1 MVHLPG
7 TTAVPRF
14 WNRILDRVEPAVK
27 PARRYTILVTDR
39 TTGGIR
45 RVTIPVRPAVA
56 FACAVVTLP
65 VLIGTGAAWKAR
77 SDVAGLYASERAL
90 EQENASYR
98 TATAELT
105 GQIQSLQAA
114 ISDLG
119 ARAALDPGLA
129 RAMETLPAFV
139 KSRAMGGGSVSGTPK
154 QEATYT
160 NALTALANPEDTFG
174 LLRALLEGLESRL
187 SVVQR
192 NVERRNALANATPS
206 IWPAHGWLT
215 STMGRRTDPMTGG
228 DDYHSGLDIAG
239 EKGQSVFATA
249 AGVVTHA
256 ARQGAYGN
264 LIIIEHGFGLETR
277 YGHLSR
283 FQVRQ
288 GDHVQRGDLIGRLG
302 ATGRATGNHLHYEVL
317 ANGRLLNPLKLL
329 TRQKPRAQ

>member
-1 MVHLPG
+1 
-7 TTAVPRF
+7 
-14 WNRILDRVEPAVK
+14 
-27 PARRYTILVTDR
+27 VT
-39 TTGGIR
+39 
-45 RVTIPVRPAVA
+45 
-56 FACAVVTLP
+56 FACAVVSLP
-65 VLIGTGAAWKAR
+65 VLIGIGAAWKAK
-77 SDVAGLYASERAL
+77 SDVADLYTSERAL
-90 EQENASYR
+90 QQENASYR

-105 GQIQSLQAA
+105 GQIQSLQTA
-114 ISDLG
+114 IADLG

-139 KSRAMGGGSVSGTPK
+139 KSRAMGGSVSGTPK

-187 SVVQR
+187 NLVQV

-228 DDYHSGLDIAG
+228 EDYHPGLDIAG
-239 EKGQSVFATA
+239 EKGQAVFATA

-264 LIIIEHGFGLETR
+264 LIIIDHGFGLETR
-277 YGHLSR
+277 YGHLSG
-283 FQVRQ
+283 FQVHQ

-329 TRQKPRAQ
+329 TQQKPRAQ